1 MLFSPRRPIPLI
13 LPAWMPEFARKSSAN
28 MRAVDTNV
36 LVRLIV
42 RDDPGHVAA
51 AEDFVAPGAWVSLLV
66 LAETASVLESVYGLG
81 RRRIAT
87 VVGMLLEHE
96 RITLQDE
103 GAVRR
108 AQAAFK
114 RETAADFSDCLILE
128 AARKAGHVPLG
139 TFDKALARLEG
150 ARQL

>member
-1 MLFSPRRPIPLI
+1 
-13 LPAWMPEFARKSSAN
+13 

-42 RDDPGHVAA
+42 RDDPGQIAA

-66 LAETASVLESVYGLG
+66 LVETAWVLESVYGLG

-87 VVGMLLEHE
+87 VVGMLLEHD

-103 GAVRR
+103 EAVRR
-108 AQAAFK
+108 AQVVFK
-114 RETAADFSDCLILE
+114 RESAIDFSDCLIVE
-128 AARKAGHVPLG
+128 VARKAGHIPVG